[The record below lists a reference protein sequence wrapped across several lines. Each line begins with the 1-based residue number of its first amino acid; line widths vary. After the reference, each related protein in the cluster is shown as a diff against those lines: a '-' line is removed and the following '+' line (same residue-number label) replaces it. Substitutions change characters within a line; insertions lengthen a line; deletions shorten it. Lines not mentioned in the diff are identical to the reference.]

1 MVSKKLAKYKKEMEK
16 QLDVSVILQR
26 IIKLEESLIRILSK
40 EEIKDIWKGIIYERA
55 KELRQLLNEDFDLDV
70 DERKE
75 NEEKIGKEAWL
86 ELLDEGLKHKDD

>member
-26 IIKLEESLIRILSK
+26 IIKLEESLSRILSK
-40 EEIKDIWKGIIYERA
+40 EEIKDIRKSIIYERA
-55 KELRQLLNEDFDLDV
+55 KELRQLLNEDFDLDE

-75 NEEKIGKEAWL
+75 NEEKIGKEA
-86 ELLDEGLKHKDD
+86 